1 MNFSLDG
8 SAKSELRKA
17 SRNGLDD
24 CLKALGA
31 AGGNRRWIRKGNR
44 YRLACGERY
53 SDDARRHTVNEGHLR
68 EYVAASGP
76 AHVVDGWS
84 LLGRALDSAIR
95 RDTYAA
101 VHFAYYA
108 ELRAAMA
115 LLACEGIGVFNRKH
129 AVVSPTRTIPLSKS
143 PGTHELA
150 HLAIKHWSELAR
162 AASLLDEI
170 VAPGGIG
177 FSRWL
182 EACHVTAPLRAIGKK
197 WLRSWG
203 LDLAVLSDDKGLRN
217 LASYRPSLF
226 RLPPP
231 IKQADLVEF
240 FQQLWRLLEPSP
252 VGRFPSLELHLLR
265 KALRVA
271 GVSTPTPANLTT
283 LGLSEEEARDW
294 VSLLTSNG
302 EPLPLAEADR
312 QTTIE
317 NPRCHLQVISR
328 ASLLLYVATRAAGR
342 LLSKS
347 GCTRDSLSF
356 WWHGFG
362 DTRGFLDASSLP
374 ESPLD
379 TWADVE
385 TALQDLG
392 AVRTDGLTFRAFRLN
407 HSRALAELG
416 ACDMIAVWGLVP

>member
-1 MNFSLDG
+1 
-8 SAKSELRKA
+8 
-17 SRNGLDD
+17 
-24 CLKALGA
+24 
-31 AGGNRRWIRKGNR
+31 
-44 YRLACGERY
+44 
-53 SDDARRHTVNEGHLR
+53 
-68 EYVAASGP
+68 
-76 AHVVDGWS
+76 
-84 LLGRALDSAIR
+84 
-95 RDTYAA
+95 
-101 VHFAYYA
+101 
-108 ELRAAMA
+108 MA
-115 LLACEGIGVFNRKH
+115 LLACEGIGVFNHKH
-129 AVVSPTRTIPLSKS
+129 AVVSPTRTIPLSAS

-162 AASLLDEI
+162 AASLLDEV
-170 VAPGGIG
+170 VAPGGIA

-182 EACHVTAPLRAIGKK
+182 KACHVTAPPRAIGQK
-197 WLRSWG
+197 WLQSWG
-203 LDLAVLSDDKGLRN
+203 LDLAALSDDKGLRN

-252 VGRFPSLELHLLR
+252 GGRFPSLELQLLR
-265 KALRVA
+265 KALRAA
-271 GVSTPTPANLTT
+271 GASTLTPTDLAI
-283 LGLSEEEARDW
+283 LGLSEEKARDW

-342 LLSKS
+342 LLRKS

-356 WWHGFG
+356 WWQVFG

-374 ESPLD
+374 ESPLE

-385 TALQDLG
+385 TALEDLD
-392 AVRTDGLTFRAFRLN
+392 AVRTGGLTFRAFRLN